1 MSREASTGPQTL
13 RSMAGARPPAE
24 VDPRRTA
31 LVLVDFQKEYF
42 SGNVPLP
49 AGEAAAASAARLAD
63 WADRAGVQVVHVHHV
78 APSPKAALFTP
89 GSDRVEPHPKL
100 APRAAHHRITKT
112 LPSSFVGTGLD
123 AFLKDK
129 GIDTLVVAGLMTH
142 MCVDSTARDA
152 VSHGYKVIVA
162 GDACAT
168 RDLPDRG
175 TGAPVPHAEIQRAS
189 LTALADRFADVL
201 ATAEVERLA

>member
-1 MSREASTGPQTL
+1 MTANAKPQTL
-13 RSMAGARPPAE
+13 RRMAGAQAPTK
-24 VDPRRTA
+24 VDPQRTA
-31 LVLVDFQKEYF
+31 LVLIDFQKEYY

-49 AGEAAAASAARLAD
+49 DGEAAAASAGRLVA

-89 GSDRVEPHPKL
+89 GSDRIEPHPKL
-100 APRAAHHRITKT
+100 VPHATHRRFTKA
-112 LPSSFVGTGLD
+112 LPSSFVGTELD
-123 AFLKDK
+123 AFLKGK
-129 GIDTLVVAGLMTH
+129 GIETLILAGLMTH

-152 VSHGYKVIVA
+152 ISLGYKVVVV

-175 TGAPVPHAEIQRAS
+175 TGAPLPHAEIHRAS

-201 ATAEVERLA
+201 TVAEVEHLA

>member
-1 MSREASTGPQTL
+1 MTADATPQTL
-13 RSMAGARPPAE
+13 RRMAGAQAPTKI
-24 VDPRRTA
+24 DPQRTA
-31 LVLVDFQKEYF
+31 LVLIDFQKEYY

-49 AGEAAAASAARLAD
+49 EGEAAAANAARLAQ

-89 GSDRVEPHPKL
+89 GSDRIEPHRQL
-100 APRAAHHRITKT
+100 APRAAHRRVTKT
-112 LPSSFVGTGLD
+112 LPSSFVGTELHD
-123 AFLKDK
+123 FLKGK
-129 GIDTLVVAGLMTH
+129 GIDTLILAGLMTH
-142 MCVDSTARDA
+142 MCVDSTTRDA
-152 VSHGYKVIVA
+152 VSLGYKAIVA

-175 TGAPVPHAEIQRAS
+175 TGAPVPHAEIHRAS

-201 ATAEVERLA
+201 TVAEVEHLA

>member
-1 MSREASTGPQTL
+1 MTVGAKPQTL
-13 RSMAGARPPAE
+13 RRMAGAQVPTK
-24 VDPRRTA
+24 VDPQRTA
-31 LVLVDFQKEYF
+31 LLLIDFQKEYY

-49 AGEAAAASAARLAD
+49 EGEAAAAKAARLVA

-89 GSDRVEPHPKL
+89 GSDRIEPHPKL
-100 APRAAHHRITKT
+100 APHAGHRRFTKT
-112 LPSSFVGTGLD
+112 LPSSFVGTELD
-123 AFLKDK
+123 AFLKGK
-129 GIDTLVVAGLMTH
+129 GIDTLIVAGLMTH

-152 VSHGYKVIVA
+152 VSLGYKAIIA
-162 GDACAT
+162 EDACAT

-175 TGAPVPHAEIQRAS
+175 AGAPVPHSEIHRAS

-201 ATAEVERLA
+201 TAAEIERLA